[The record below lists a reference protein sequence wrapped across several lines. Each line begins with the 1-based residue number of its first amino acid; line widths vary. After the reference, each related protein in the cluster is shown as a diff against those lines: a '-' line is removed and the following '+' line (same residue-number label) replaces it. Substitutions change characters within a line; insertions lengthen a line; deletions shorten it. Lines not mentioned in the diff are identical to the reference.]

1 MGSSRPALPL
11 ALPLVSL
18 ERATGMQPEGTPSSE
33 NVEPKQRFVKPG
45 DDGEV
50 VGARKALDEY
60 AKTPGGIAT
69 LRQMRSLSHGTP
81 KVSHGRQKV
90 TDGLIVKGSW
100 LDWVFE
106 QGAKQAL
113 LIADESTDIRGPIAL
128 LQSKAGV
135 IAGTAHLVDCIGP
148 LDVEAF
154 EALQAKHEIRLKT
167 AKGNLPHRETYAY
180 VVEDSRQRP
189 FEFYAHPGGG
199 AVKWVPL
206 SGGTEPVS
214 FSPPGRTVE
223 FSRGQ
228 TKSITSGAQQA
239 SIRVYREDAHQFD
252 RGELF
257 VGDFRDGAR
266 LVLRATQPTEVCKL
280 KQVTDR
286 IMLAAGYETRKEM
299 MEALQKHYP
308 DLTEAS
314 EVGVLHFEMLTPKT

>member
-1 MGSSRPALPL
+1 MGSSRSELPL

-18 ERATGMQPEGTPSSE
+18 ERATGMRPEGAPSSE
-33 NVEPKQRFVKPG
+33 IIEPKQRFVKPG
-45 DDGEV
+45 DDAEV

-60 AKTPGGIAT
+60 AKTSGGMAT
-69 LRQMRSLSHGTP
+69 LRQMRTLSQGTP
-81 KVSHGRQKV
+81 TVSHGRQKI

-128 LQSKAGV
+128 LQSKAGL

-154 EALQAKHEIRLKT
+154 EKLQAKHEIRLKT
-167 AKGNLPHRETYAY
+167 AKGDLPHRETYAY
-180 VVEDSRQRP
+180 VVENSRQRP
-189 FEFYAHPGGG
+189 FEFYEHPGGG

-206 SGGTEPVS
+206 TDGTQPVP
-214 FSPPGRTVE
+214 FSPPSRTVE

-228 TKSITSGAQQA
+228 TKSIASGAQQA
-239 SIRVYREDAHQFD
+239 SIRVYREEAHRFD

-257 VGDFRDGAR
+257 AGDFLDGAR

-280 KQVTDR
+280 RKVSDEAMR
-286 IMLAAGYETRKEM
+286 AAGYETREEM
-299 MEALQKHYP
+299 LEDLKRHYP
-308 DLTEAS
+308 KLTEDGR
-314 EVGVLHFEMLTPKT
+314 VGVMHFEMLTP